1 MNRVTTKEQYGIH
14 FIYHFF
20 SWVLWSYDG
29 VIDMLL
35 KRFCLIILFILFLQ
49 HEPLLIQ
56 SQKYLNT
63 EKEKNSK
70 YAKTKT
76 LISIYSFKEYIT
88 VTKEKSKSTEEMTF
102 SDYFLT
108 HHMVQV
114 EEQATGGEIFS
125 SWNGTL
131 PP

>member
-49 HEPLLIQ
+49 HEPLLI
-56 SQKYLNT
+56 
-63 EKEKNSK
+63 
-70 YAKTKT
+70 
-76 LISIYSFKEYIT
+76 
-88 VTKEKSKSTEEMTF
+88 
-102 SDYFLT
+102 
-108 HHMVQV
+108 
-114 EEQATGGEIFS
+114 
-125 SWNGTL
+125 
-131 PP
+131 